1 MVFSRQHIHNIAKK
15 NFIIDFEL
23 LSILGITKTEAIILD
38 HISYFNK
45 AYGAISLNISQFV
58 EILQISRQHFYRCIK
73 KLIDK
78 NLIFKDSKGI
88 EVTEL
93 YKETKFT
100 CFKKAHNNKSK
111 QADKYD
117 KNAKTDD
124 FNKHEKMLDN
134 LSKNVTKVSHNVTLP
149 IPYNT
154 NNNFMCVSNTHKGN
168 IRDCIR
174 NHQQMQQTERFV
186 DLLNWCRTKQVE
198 KGMNENVLQEIEIN
212 QLQNL
217 LQNKQ
222 DTQIQT
228 EIQTIQQSLK
238 EKMSA
243 SELEALRSF
252 SISLARTGMFLIPQ
266 NQKTFVCHVEKLVA
280 QKKDLQSMIAYSK
293 ENNCLWICDDN
304 DDSVGMQCLERLWN
318 CVETTLQEKEQEVIE
333 HVSTKHR
340 NLLLQF
346 MNYRK
351 EKGRAM
357 NEFSLKRL
365 CFVFNELEQKGISVI
380 NCVNQSIERG
390 YNWVFKPTHRNRFFN
405 RKAKKVA

>member
-1 MVFSRQHIHNIAKK
+1 M
-15 NFIIDFEL
+15 
-23 LSILGITKTEAIILD
+23 
-38 HISYFNK
+38 
-45 AYGAISLNISQFV
+45 
-58 EILQISRQHFYRCIK
+58 
-73 KLIDK
+73 
-78 NLIFKDSKGI
+78 
-88 EVTEL
+88 
-93 YKETKFT
+93 
-100 CFKKAHNNKSK
+100 
-111 QADKYD
+111 
-117 KNAKTDD
+117 
-124 FNKHEKMLDN
+124 
-134 LSKNVTKVSHNVTLP
+134 
-149 IPYNT
+149 
-154 NNNFMCVSNTHKGN
+154 
-168 IRDCIR
+168 
-174 NHQQMQQTERFV
+174 
-186 DLLNWCRTKQVE
+186 NWCRAKQVE
-198 KGMNENVLQEIEIN
+198 KGMNANVLQEIEIN
-212 QLQNL
+212 QLQKL

-280 QKKDLQSMIAYSK
+280 QKKYLQSMIAYSK

-346 MNYRK
+346 MNCRK

-365 CFVFNELEQKGISVI
+365 CFVFNELEQR
-380 NCVNQSIERG
+380 EE
-390 YNWVFKPTHRNRFFN
+390 
-405 RKAKKVA
+405 

>member
-88 EVTEL
+88 EVTEI

-124 FNKHEKMLDN
+124 FDKHEKMLDN
-134 LSKNVTKVSHNVTLP
+134 LSQNVTKVSHNVTLP
-149 IPYNT
+149 ILYNT
-154 NNNFMCVSNTHKGN
+154 NNNFMCASNTHKGN

-174 NHQQMQQTERFV
+174 NHQQ
-186 DLLNWCRTKQVE
+186 
-198 KGMNENVLQEIEIN
+198 I
-212 QLQNL
+212 
-217 LQNKQ
+217 NKQ
-222 DTQIQT
+222 KG
-228 EIQTIQQSLK
+228 L
-238 EKMSA
+238 
-243 SELEALRSF
+243 
-252 SISLARTGMFLIPQ
+252 LI
-266 NQKTFVCHVEKLVA
+266 C
-280 QKKDLQSMIAYSK
+280 
-293 ENNCLWICDDN
+293 
-304 DDSVGMQCLERLWN
+304 
-318 CVETTLQEKEQEVIE
+318 
-333 HVSTKHR
+333 
-340 NLLLQF
+340 
-346 MNYRK
+346 
-351 EKGRAM
+351 
-357 NEFSLKRL
+357 
-365 CFVFNELEQKGISVI
+365 
-380 NCVNQSIERG
+380 
-390 YNWVFKPTHRNRFFN
+390 
-405 RKAKKVA
+405 